1 MTVTSTAPNTETTLA
16 QGKNYL
22 AQTYARAPF
31 VITHGEGMTVWDSTG
46 KSYLD
51 FVAGIAVMA
60 LGHSD
65 PGVVQVMQQQAATL
79 MHVSNLYYTPAQVEL
94 AAQLC
99 ENSFADKVF
108 FCNSGAEANEACI
121 KFARKYA
128 RANGHQDKT
137 EIIGFSHAFHGRTI
151 GVLSVTPK
159 PQYQDAF
166 QPLMPGVNILPFN
179 DIEAAQAAIGPHT
192 CAVMI
197 EPIQG
202 EGGIHAA
209 TPEFLQALRDLCNQH
224 DALLIFDEV
233 QCGLGRTGDLWA
245 HTASGV
251 TPDLMSLAKPLAA
264 GLPIGAALI
273 TDKVNAALAPGDHG
287 STFAGGSVV
296 CAVASYALSRINT
309 PAMLGHVQQTGEYLM
324 ERLAELNSPHIL
336 DVRGRGLMVGM
347 ELDFPAS
354 EVVQAGYDAGF
365 LLINAGPNVIRFVPP
380 LIVEKQHIDALINFL
395 SSYLAHK

>member
-1 MTVTSTAPNTETTLA
+1 MTMITTEPNTETTLA

-65 PGVVQVMQQQAATL
+65 PGVVQVMQEQAATL
-79 MHVSNLYYTPAQVEL
+79 MHVSNLYYTPPQIQL
-94 AAQLC
+94 AVQLC
-99 ENSFADKVF
+99 EASFADKVF

-166 QPLMPGVNILPFN
+166 QPLMPGVHILPYN

-209 TPEFLQALRDLCNQH
+209 TPKFLQTLRDLCDQY

-264 GLPIGAALI
+264 GLPIGAALM

-309 PAMLGHVQQTGEYLM
+309 PEMLGHVQETGEYLM

-336 DVRGRGLMVGM
+336 DVRGRGLMIGM
-347 ELDFPAS
+347 ELDFPAA
-354 EVVQAGYDAGF
+354 EVIQAGYDAGF
-365 LLINAGPNVIRFVPP
+365 LLVNAGPNVIRFVPP
-380 LIVEKQHIDALINFL
+380 LIVEKQHIDALITFL
-395 SSYLAHK
+395 SSFLASK